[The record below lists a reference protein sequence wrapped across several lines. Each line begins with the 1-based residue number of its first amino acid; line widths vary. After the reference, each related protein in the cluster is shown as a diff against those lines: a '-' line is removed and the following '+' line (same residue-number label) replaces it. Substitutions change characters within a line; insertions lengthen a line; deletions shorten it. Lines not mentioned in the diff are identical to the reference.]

1 MTYYSST
8 YTGNYTIKFTTT
20 SMVKKVVTFPEHN
33 WLLRFG
39 GMRFHKDDYFDEM
52 NYLFPNFKEED
63 INVLLPK
70 LNFYLSLETIIK
82 PELFYK
88 LTRLIRT
95 LTILSSHSI
104 VNEVLNNIELEDVC
118 YRMWESL
125 LTNGDW
131 YSTTLKTISVVPE
144 RHLEEYVFTSI
155 SEEWN
160 SYGDFIKA
168 LSDLRP
174 EGDMFALPVSIL
186 KTMLSKV
193 DTVEVK

>member
-1 MTYYSST
+1 M
-8 YTGNYTIKFTTT
+8 IK
-20 SMVKKVVTFPEHN
+20 KVTFPEYN
-33 WLLRFG
+33 WFLRFG
-39 GMRFHKDDYFDEM
+39 GMRFHKDDYFVEM

-63 INVLLPK
+63 ISVLLPK
-70 LNFYLSLETIIK
+70 LNFYLSLESIIS

-104 VNEVLNNIELEDVC
+104 VNDVLNNIELEDVC

-193 DTVEVK
+193 DTIGVQ